1 MSLLSLHCSTDEAAS
16 WLSESVASLLN
27 NAVRQRGAGWLVVSG
42 GQSPAPV
49 YQHLSGTALPW
60 NRITVSLTDERL
72 VPIQHADRNEVM
84 IRRTLLQGPA
94 SMARWLPIADDTG
107 DPERS
112 MATAAK
118 SLATQAL
125 PPDVMI
131 LGMGLDGH
139 TLSWFPDAPETA
151 MLMSTEGPTVGL
163 CSPSKAPWQRITLG
177 SPLVLRC
184 PHVFLWLGTQDKTRC
199 YQSLE
204 STAGGGFPVIT
215 LAGDLGEAMT
225 IVGLSAGNPA

>member
-1 MSLLSLHCSTDEAAS
+1 MSLLSLHRTTDEAAA
-16 WLSESVASLLN
+16 WLSASVASLLD

-42 GQSPAPV
+42 GQSPALV
-49 YQHLSGTALPW
+49 YQHLSRTALPW
-60 NRITVSLTDERL
+60 NRITVSLADERL
-72 VPIQHADRNEVM
+72 VPIQHVDRNEVM

-94 SMARWLPIADDTG
+94 SMARWLPLADDTG
-107 DPERS
+107 DPEKS
-112 MATAAK
+112 LATAAQ

-125 PPDVMI
+125 PPNVMI

-139 TLSWFPDAPETA
+139 SLSWFPDAPETA
-151 MLMSTEGPTVGL
+151 MLMSSEGPKVGL

-184 PHVFLWLGTQDKTRC
+184 PHVFLWLGSEDKTRC
-199 YQSLE
+199 YFSLDATPE
-204 STAGGGFPVIT
+204 PAFPVIN
-215 LAGDLGEAMT
+215 LARGLGEAMT